1 VNWLEVLQRVE
12 PTDGERNDMVEL
24 ELLGVY
30 VLAAYAARA
39 VVQLEN
45 NKRRDELEVARPTS
59 PGARPR
65 VNTRYG

>member
-1 VNWLEVLQRVE
+1 
-12 PTDGERNDMVEL
+12 MVEL